1 MEAQTPSDEVKK
13 NEVKK
18 KSIFSTTSAAL
29 PTSQLLGICNF
40 DLMPIILG
48 EQHNFEIIEIKNL

>member
-1 MEAQTPSDEVKK
+1 MEAQTPSDEVNK

-18 KSIFSTTSAAL
+18 KSIFSTKSAAL
-29 PTSQLLGICNF
+29 PTPQLLWICNF

-48 EQHNFEIIEIKNL
+48 E